1 MRTIMK
7 TLFVIIS
14 AFSLI
19 SASHA
24 GEMTVTGNAQATY
37 NITSGDS
44 ARNGKGIGV
53 ANELAFTATGEV
65 DNGFTWKAQIELD
78 PTDGVD
84 AGITDTDAQSGSA
97 LNDDSRFELTMGDMG
112 MLGIYV
118 SEGGENNK
126 YKASQNVV
134 FEATDS
140 GTTPGI
146 SYPSDMGAYNSIKY
160 VTPELSFAGATIKAS
175 AAVGSSG
182 GDAGEEGSSTYAAGD
197 TDDPTG
203 EQYGVYITYA
213 GLSASANYFEAENA
227 TGAKDVQDDMGGGY
241 ALSYDIGNVGIG
253 FSRTWDHPA
262 LTSIAATTPE
272 YYETDL
278 YSIGVKI
285 NDQLSVSFTDESSE
299 ASCMTACSTTTTVA
313 GSSDVEARTVQAAY
327 NLGGLTLGLSM
338 ADFDNVGY
346 KAGDKTETVFSL
358 KAAF

>member
-1 MRTIMK
+1 MK

-44 ARNGKGIGV
+44 ANNGKGIGI

-65 DNGFTWKAQIELD
+65 DNGWSWKAQIELD
-78 PTDGVD
+78 PTDGTD

-97 LNDDSRFELTMGDMG
+97 LNDDSRFEVTMGDLG
-112 MLGIYV
+112 MFGIYV

-126 YKASQNVV
+126 YAASQQVL
-134 FEATDS
+134 FESTDT

-146 SYPSDMGAYNSIKY
+146 SYPSDMGAYNSLKY

-175 AAVGSSG
+175 AAVGHSG
-182 GDAGEEGSSTYAAGD
+182 GDAGEEGSSTYSAGD
-197 TDDPTG
+197 AIDPTG
-203 EQYGVYITYA
+203 EQYGVYVSFA
-213 GLSASANYFEAENA
+213 GLNASANYFEGKNA
-227 TGAKDVQDDMGGGY
+227 TGATDVQDDMGGGY
-241 ALSYDIGNVGIG
+241 SLSYDIANVGLG

-262 LTSIAATTPE
+262 LTAIAATTIE
-272 YYETDL
+272 HYETDML
-278 YSIGVKI
+278 SIGVKV
-285 NDQLSVSFTDESSE
+285 NDQLSVSFADEKSSP
-299 ASCMTACSTTTTVA
+299 SCMTACSTTTTVA
-313 GSSDVEARTVQAAY
+313 GSADVEARTIQAAY
-327 NLGGLTLGLSM
+327 NLGGLTLGVSM

-346 KAGDKTETVFSL
+346 KTGDKTETVFSM